1 MMKRCAHLYIS
12 RTVGSAVNFMTFC
25 VLAFLARIL
34 LILQETLELVSAQR
48 LEHSLQTVYFC
59 RSWSLESVFRGRAWK
74 MNENVG
80 KTWKHATPWTPCSV
94 HAVCFNGNSQGLQRL
109 REELL
114 RADKMLL
121 AGEEALRNE
130 AANANCMQQL
140 VTGLSVL
147 TLFWDS
153 FCQSQKT

>member
-1 MMKRCAHLYIS
+1 
-12 RTVGSAVNFMTFC
+12 
-25 VLAFLARIL
+25 
-34 LILQETLELVSAQR
+34 
-48 LEHSLQTVYFC
+48 
-59 RSWSLESVFRGRAWK
+59 